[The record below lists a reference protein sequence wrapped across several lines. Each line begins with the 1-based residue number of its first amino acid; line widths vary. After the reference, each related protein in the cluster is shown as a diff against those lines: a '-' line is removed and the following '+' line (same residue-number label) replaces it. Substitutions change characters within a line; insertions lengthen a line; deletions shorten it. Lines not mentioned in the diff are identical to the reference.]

1 MIFTE
6 ISNVNDAIY
15 IHLDKDAHSSK
26 SQAEA
31 SSKVMIDIC
40 YIHDFFTYMFIKF
53 ILIGVIHKLREQ
65 DFGCFWPLPSP
76 WLFTFTTECEH
87 FFEIFDPYPSFGCSR
102 NL

>member
-31 SSKVMIDIC
+31 SSKVMIDML
-40 YIHDFFTYMFIKF
+40 YSRFFLHTC
-53 ILIGVIHKLREQ
+53 L
-65 DFGCFWPLPSP
+65 
-76 WLFTFTTECEH
+76 
-87 FFEIFDPYPSFGCSR
+87 
-102 NL
+102 

>member
-40 YIHDFFTYMFIKF
+40 YIHDFFY
-53 ILIGVIHKLREQ
+53 IHVYKV
-65 DFGCFWPLPSP
+65 
-76 WLFTFTTECEH
+76 H
-87 FFEIFDPYPSFGCSR
+87 FDWGHSQTM
-102 NL
+102 